1 MLKVKGVSAFMRNL
15 NNKPTTELL
24 SELTSPTPL
33 AEYIADNRAVFL
45 NGGLSESL
53 LQIIRE
59 KNLKKSAVLKRAEIN
74 EIYGY
79 QIFSGTR
86 RPSRDKLISVCIGMF
101 LSLDETQTILK
112 SNGYPV
118 LYPKI
123 KRDSIIIKCI
133 SSEKSVFETNGV
145 LFEYGQELL

>member
-1 MLKVKGVSAFMRNL
+1 MKNPK
-15 NNKPTTELL
+15 NKPTNELL

-33 AEYIADNRAVFL
+33 SEYMSDNRSVFL
-45 NGGLSESL
+45 SDSLSKTL
-53 LQIIRE
+53 CRILDE
-59 KNLKKSAVLKRAEIN
+59 KDLKKSAVLKRAEIN

-101 LSLDETQTILK
+101 LSLEETQTILK

-145 LFEYGQELL
+145 LFEFGQELL